1 LQFYSLPRER
11 ERERERGREGERERK
26 KKKERER
33 EIERVER
40 GMQLGWR
47 KVVVAAARVARCK
60 KDAPMLL
67 LFCVLL
73 TGNVSNAKHSFFNKS
88 VPTRKLET
96 CSAGAFVYLL
106 TS

>member
-1 LQFYSLPRER
+1 LQFYSLPR

-47 KVVVAAARVARCK
+47 KVVVHRKQQPGLPDVK
-60 KDAPMLL
+60 KMPQCCCFFV
-67 LFCVLL
+67 FC
-73 TGNVSNAKHSFFNKS
+73 
-88 VPTRKLET
+88 
-96 CSAGAFVYLL
+96 
-106 TS
+106 